1 MTMYDSQ
8 DATRYTNEYLAQE
21 YRNEAAN
28 AKYKLEKLQ
37 KENDLWLSLF
47 SMSKFYLLQSF
58 MLTERLHV
66 KTSKQSGSEKLN
78 YYMIA

>member
-8 DATRYTNEYLAQE
+8 DARQYTNEYLAQE

-37 KENDLWLSLF
+37 KENEEL
-47 SMSKFYLLQSF
+47 
-58 MLTERLHV
+58 
-66 KTSKQSGSEKLN
+66 KLK
-78 YYMIA
+78 IAELEQRIKD